1 MKMDRRKFLIHSTSA
16 AALGG
21 TFPNVMVSQSPAPPT
36 ISLASDPLRPQ
47 FHLLP
52 PSNWVND
59 PNAPVYWEGKY
70 HMFYQYNPDG
80 AYWGNMHWGHAIS
93 EDMVHWKNLP
103 IAVSPTPGGPDADGC
118 FTGTAV
124 IDNKKVVVLYTGV
137 EAVPADRATSK
148 GALNLRETQCF
159 LSSSDPELN
168 AWTKQPVPVIAEPPT
183 GMQVNGFRDPSP
195 WRQGD
200 WWYMVLGA
208 GVANRGGVILLYK
221 SKDLRSWEFM
231 HVLAGRDAD
240 TAHHFEPYNPWE
252 VWECPE
258 LFQLDGKHVLIFS
271 TQGRAYWQS
280 GVLDPHTMQF
290 HAERS
295 GILDYGA
302 YYAPKTQL
310 DKSGRRILWGWIQE
324 TRPLDQYKAAGWA
337 GMISL
342 PRVLELDANGDLR
355 SRVAPEVATLRGN
368 KEDLQITRDEERNQD
383 QIAGIRIK
391 ECCGELQC
399 VARRTVDNFSLVLAG
414 SSENSNPWLTVSY
427 DSQRPTEISI
437 DARPI
442 HLKLN
447 DSEDLSLELYV
458 DSSVIE
464 VFVNKDVAYTKR
476 FYYSGRT
483 PQDMGM
489 KWTGKTTD
497 LVRLSVYQLQPISLN
512 RLTG

>member
-1 MKMDRRKFLIHSTSA
+1 
-16 AALGG
+16 
-21 TFPNVMVSQSPAPPT
+21 
-36 ISLASDPLRPQ
+36 
-47 FHLLP
+47 
-52 PSNWVND
+52 
-59 PNAPVYWEGKY
+59 
-70 HMFYQYNPDG
+70 
-80 AYWGNMHWGHAIS
+80 
-93 EDMVHWKNLP
+93 
-103 IAVSPTPGGPDADGC
+103 
-118 FTGTAV
+118 
-124 IDNKKVVVLYTGV
+124 
-137 EAVPADRATSK
+137 
-148 GALNLRETQCF
+148 
-159 LSSSDPELN
+159 
-168 AWTKQPVPVIAEPPT
+168 
-183 GMQVNGFRDPSP
+183 
-195 WRQGD
+195 
-200 WWYMVLGA
+200 
-208 GVANRGGVILLYK
+208 
-221 SKDLRSWEFM
+221 
-231 HVLAGRDAD
+231 
-240 TAHHFEPYNPWE
+240 
-252 VWECPE
+252 
-258 LFQLDGKHVLIFS
+258 
-271 TQGRAYWQS
+271 
-280 GVLDPHTMQF
+280 MQF